1 MAQINTAADI
11 ASYIQTVY
19 EQAMFVAR
27 ANNVMAA
34 LVTSFTDRDDDAA
47 RASSEYNSVTMNS
60 IGESDDLASQAFT
73 PSVLASLTVGEVG
86 AQTFIT
92 RRRIA
97 SDPNQA
103 RDDAANELGM
113 ALATKIETDILGDFA
128 SLTGGSLGA
137 AGSVNIW
144 GYFYAAQTLLVANKA
159 PGPYYFVCHPYQ
171 WHPLAKAASV
181 AGAQVVNAPQF
192 QDEITRNFYL
202 GTVGGINVFQSPNIA
217 IDGSGDAVAAMF
229 ARPALALDM
238 RRPPMLE
245 PEYDASRRGWELNMT
260 ALYAHGVWRP
270 AFGIKL
276 TTDAAAPTA

>member
-60 IGESDDLASQAFT
+60 IGESDDLVSQGFT
-73 PSVLASLTVGEVG
+73 PSVLATLTVGEVG
-86 AQTFIT
+86 AQTFLT
-92 RRRIA
+92 RRRVN

-113 ALATKIETDILGDFA
+113 SLASKIETDILGDFT

-137 AGSVNIW
+137 AGSTNIW
-144 GYFYAAQTLLVANKA
+144 GYFYAAQTILVANKA
-159 PGPYYFVCHPYQ
+159 PQPYFYVCHPYQ

-181 AGAQVVNAPQF
+181 AGASVVNAPQF

-260 ALYAHGVWRP
+260 ALYAHGIWRP
-270 AFGIKL
+270 AFGVKI
-276 TTDAAAPTA
+276 TTDAAQPAS